1 MNEQPIKSFRGSYAF
16 LHNGYP
22 CRIEYEAMDYPSAE
36 AAYQAAKSWDI
47 RHRMACQIAPGWKD
61 ARALG
66 RKVTPREGWEK
77 ARRGIMFEILCSK
90 FRTPETRQKLLA
102 TGDAELIWENADD
115 RFWGQV
121 KGEGENWLGK
131 HLMSIRQKLRAQQV

>member
-1 MNEQPIKSFRGSYAF
+1 MNETPIKSFRGDYAF

-22 CRIEYEAMDYPSAE
+22 CRISYEAMDYPSAE

-47 RHRMACQIAPGWKD
+47 RHRISCQIAPGWKD

-66 RKVTPREGWEK
+66 RKVTPREDWEK
-77 ARRGIMFEILCSK
+77 AKLGIMFEILRIK
-90 FRTPETRQKLLA
+90 FQSPEMRQKLLA
-102 TGDAELIWENADD
+102 TGEAELIWENPDD

-121 KGEGENWLGK
+121 KGEGENRLGK
-131 HLMSIRQKLRAQQV
+131 HLMNLRKKLRAQNP